1 MSQPPSEPLEVAKR
15 KISVAGALVQSVL
28 AESMD
33 VHGHGRKTIHFL
45 GSQEQ
50 GLPET
55 QVFKSKLTMAQI
67 HDMSQVMHI
76 LMTIYEIFKNMCQ
89 L

>member
-45 GSQEQ
+45 GGCSQEQ

-76 LMTIYEIFKNMCQ
+76 LITI
-89 L
+89 